1 MATDATGAA
10 ADQAA
15 QQIGQQV
22 AEAIAQAARQAAAE
36 ATRTVLDASRTAA
49 SQEVGAERE
58 METGLDEYFK
68 HQSQVNALN
77 SKRTYDE
84 YQHESLESIRR
95 NRSLV
100 DRMAGL
106 SVDTDAQ
113 VRQISVQALQ
123 NAVETANMVGKQAV
137 RHGDIAIDQE
147 WNPVQQGAGD
157 TLTARAVSIDDAS
170 LKAIGAVVAAAV
182 ANALSAASQPAAT
195 SATKP

>member
-1 MATDATGAA
+1 MADPATST

-15 QQIGQQV
+15 QQAAQQA
-22 AEAIAQAARQAAAE
+22 AEAVQQAARQAAADT
-36 ATRTVLDASRTAA
+36 TRAIIDASRTAA

-77 SKRTYDE
+77 SKRSFDE

-95 NRSLV
+95 NRTLV

-106 SVDTDAQ
+106 SVDHDQ
-113 VRQISVQALQ
+113 QIRNIALQALQ
-123 NAVETANMVGKQAV
+123 NATETANLVGKQAV
-137 RHGDIAIDQE
+137 RHSDIAIDQE
-147 WNPVQQGAGD
+147 WNPVQQGAAD

-182 ANALSAASQPAAT
+182 ANALSAAS
-195 SATKP
+195 TKSNG